1 MAFKKPSRAEPVQVG
16 DAYHNDLQRQ
26 GRRDL
31 IRLLALM
38 ALVTLSVFALGMMVT
53 R

>member
-1 MAFKKPSRAEPVQVG
+1 MGFKKPFRSPPVQVG
-16 DAYHNDLQRQ
+16 DVYREKLQRQ

-38 ALVTLSVFALGMMVT
+38 ALVTLSVFAIGMMVT

>member
-1 MAFKKPSRAEPVQVG
+1 MGFKKPFRSRPVQVG
-16 DAYHNDLQRQ
+16 DAYHHKMQRQ

-31 IRLLALM
+31 VRLLALM
-38 ALVTLSVFALGMMVT
+38 ALVTLSVLALGMMVT